1 MEDSLA
7 EQDNAMAAMSEK
19 IRQREEEI
27 VSLRAK
33 LQQESRQFSVDKDR
47 YVYLVV
53 SLKSSKSRLRHE
65 SRQFSVDKD
74 RYV

>member
-47 YVYLVV
+47 YV
-53 SLKSSKSRLRHE
+53 
-65 SRQFSVDKD
+65 
-74 RYV
+74 